1 MQVNQQVIQLD
12 GLHDS
17 SSDEEEEA
25 EEEDEEQNDDNEELQ
40 GEEEVGEVNFS
51 WFFCFAVLRVWK
63 IS

>member
-1 MQVNQQVIQLD
+1 MHVNQQVIQLD

-40 GEEEVGEVNFS
+40 GEEEVRETNFS
-51 WFFCFAVLRVWK
+51 WFFCFAISQLCK